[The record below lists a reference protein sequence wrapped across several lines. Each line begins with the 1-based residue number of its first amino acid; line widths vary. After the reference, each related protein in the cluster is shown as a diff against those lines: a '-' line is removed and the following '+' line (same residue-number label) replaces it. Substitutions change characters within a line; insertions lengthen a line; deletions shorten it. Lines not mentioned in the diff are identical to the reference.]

1 MLSNKLNKIVLCAT
15 ANNLVAGVWHAD
27 KLQHSELFLN
37 TAAGHEAFSTFLQGH
52 PDTRVY
58 LLANAVEEDYRL
70 ERLPHS
76 TGRERK
82 ELIKRKLNQYY
93 RGLLYRTAHFTMREK
108 DKRKDDKFLF
118 VALNN
123 DDFLEQWMRIIQ
135 DLEVNLVGVYVL
147 PMLSQLLAKQFKLSA
162 PHILLCEKLSSG
174 IRQTYLHNGRLRMS
188 RLIQNVPEDEK
199 QIGYFYLVETQKT
212 RLYLMSKRFI
222 SREVQLNLQ
231 LVNLNDEMLAVKQSF
246 SQEPGIECD
255 ILPLNALA
263 QSLNL
268 PSQSLVRMPEL
279 LHMQLLAS
287 GNLVDNFAPESQTKQ
302 YQLSKLAR
310 RIKIAAAM
318 IGVAGLLA
326 STWFFAQ
333 GFMHQHAFDAAK
345 QATRLEQLKYNDVA
359 KSFPETNINAVDLKN
374 AIALDQKISSFAKTP
389 KRMMLT
395 LSHALETM
403 PTISL
408 HAIHWLQTN
417 HLDIAD
423 ESLTNLSATPPAHT
437 KTVLQTNFDPT
448 QLTEVAF
455 VTAEVTDFDGDYR
468 RAIRVVNEFVKKLEQ
483 APNVATVLLLQS
495 PVNSNSYTNLS
506 GSTVD
511 TQTINMK
518 TSADFKIKV
527 ILKLPTEVVQ
537 P

>member
-37 TAAGHEAFSTFLQGH
+37 TAAGHEAFAAFLQGH
-52 PDTRVY
+52 PSTRVY

-76 TGRERK
+76 SGRERK

-123 DDFLEQWMRIIQ
+123 DDFLEHWMQIIQ
-135 DLEVNLVGVYVL
+135 DLEAQLVGVYVL
-147 PMLSQLLAKQFKLSA
+147 PMLSQLLAKQFKLAA

-188 RLIQNVPEDEK
+188 RLIQNVPEDDK
-199 QIGYFYLVETQKT
+199 QIGYFYLIETQKT

-222 SREVQLNLQ
+222 SRDVELNLQ

-246 SQEPGIECD
+246 LQEPGIECD
-255 ILPLNALA
+255 ILPLNGFA
-263 QSLNL
+263 QALNL

-302 YQLSKLAR
+302 YQLSKLGR
-310 RIKIAAAM
+310 RIKIASAI
-318 IGVAGLLA
+318 IGIVGVLTSA
-326 STWFFAQ
+326 WFFAH

-359 KSFPETNINAVDLKN
+359 KSFPETNISAIELKT
-374 AIALDQKISSFAKTP
+374 AIGLDKKISTFAKTP

-395 LSHALETM
+395 LSEALETM
-403 PTISL
+403 PTIAL
-408 HAIHWLQTN
+408 NTIHWLQTN
-417 HLDIAD
+417 NLDVTD
-423 ESLTNLSATPPAHT
+423 DSLTNQSATPLANAKSP
-437 KTVLQTNFDPT
+437 LQLNFDPT

-455 VTAEVTDFDGDYR
+455 VTAEVINFNGDYR
-468 RAIRVVNEFVKKLEQ
+468 LAMQEANRFVAHLKQ
-483 APNVATVLLLQS
+483 SPNVAAVLLLQS

-506 GSTVD
+506 GSTID
-511 TQTINMK
+511 AQTINMK
-518 TSADFKIKV
+518 TSADFKLKV
-527 ILKLPTEVVQ
+527 ILKLPSEVTQ